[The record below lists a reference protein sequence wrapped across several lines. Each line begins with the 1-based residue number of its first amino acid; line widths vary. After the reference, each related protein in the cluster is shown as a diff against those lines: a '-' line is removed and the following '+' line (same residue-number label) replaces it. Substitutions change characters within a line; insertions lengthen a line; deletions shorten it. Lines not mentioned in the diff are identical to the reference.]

1 MTVAVR
7 RRRAAP
13 WLAGVIAGA
22 IAAASLLV
30 FLAIPRGE
38 HRSLA
43 TLSLTEVALPGLTI
57 ALPEGDTIDRRD
69 DRYDRGV
76 IRLEK
81 VGGIA
86 DVDVFWSPGELRDAD
101 VPQLLAMFARDL
113 GVDPADI
120 RTAAT
125 TPHRTYAVDHPDHHV
140 AITMVGCGARVV
152 TVTTGARR
160 DEVAAL
166 HRRIVAS
173 IACAPDAQRDAALRE
188 TFRD

>member
-13 WLAGVIAGA
+13 WLAGLIAGA
-22 IAAASLLV
+22 IAGAALLV
-30 FLAIPRGE
+30 YLAIPRGE

-43 TLSLTEVALPGLTI
+43 TLALTEQALPGLTI

-69 DRYDRGV
+69 QRYDRGV

-81 VGGIA
+81 VGGVA

-113 GVDPADI
+113 GIDPADI
-120 RTAAT
+120 RTAAA
-125 TPHRTYAVDHPDHHV
+125 TPHRTYTVEQAEHHV
-140 AITMVGCGARVV
+140 VITMIGCGARVV

-160 DEVAAL
+160 DTVTAL
-166 HRRIVAS
+166 HQRIVAS
-173 IACAPDAQRDAALRE
+173 VRCAPDAERDAALRE
-188 TFRD
+188 AFR

>member
-22 IAAASLLV
+22 IAAAALLV
-30 FLAIPRGE
+30 YLAIPRGE

-43 TLSLTEVALPGLTI
+43 TLSLTEQELPGLAI
-57 ALPEGDTIDRRD
+57 ALPKGDTIDRRD
-69 DRYDRGV
+69 ERYDRGV

-81 VGGIA
+81 VGGVA

-113 GVDPADI
+113 GVDPAKI
-120 RTAAT
+120 RTAAGA
-125 TPHRTYAVDHPDHHV
+125 PHRTYTVDEADHHV
-140 AITMVGCGARVV
+140 AITMIGCGARVV

-160 DEVAAL
+160 DAVAAL

-173 IACAPDAQRDAALRE
+173 VRCTPDTERDAALRE
-188 TFRD
+188 SFRD